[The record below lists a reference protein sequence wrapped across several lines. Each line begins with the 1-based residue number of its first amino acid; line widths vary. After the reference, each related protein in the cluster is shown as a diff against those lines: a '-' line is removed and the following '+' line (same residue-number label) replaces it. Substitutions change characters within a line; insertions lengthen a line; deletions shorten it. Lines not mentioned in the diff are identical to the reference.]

1 MSNVDTTR
9 VADDD
14 LVQITNMMDFPAG
27 YVVDLTGVRRVL
39 PPHASFRVRAGELRE
54 LSYQLGGIDLLQ
66 NYIRVCNRS
75 LALEFGIDTDDQIE
89 YNWTQDDVD
98 RCLTKDDI
106 DVLLDALDFA
116 PDGIRQLIV
125 DRAIKLEIP
134 DVNKRKAIKDATG
147 TDVTAAI
154 ENRHAYDSEDEEQEK
169 KPARRRRTGSATSAE
184 GTSAPKRRR
193 ATKTESAT
201 E

>member
-1 MSNVDTTR
+1 MSNVDTTK

-39 PPHASFRVRAGELRE
+39 PPHASFRVKAGELRE
-54 LSYQLGGIDLLQ
+54 LSYQLGGIDILQ

-75 LALEFGIDTDDQIE
+75 LALEFGIDVNDQVE
-89 YNWTQDDVD
+89 YNWTEADVD
-98 RCLTKDDI
+98 RCLLNDDI

-116 PDGIRQLIV
+116 PDGIKQLIV

-134 DVNKRKAIKDATG
+134 DVNKRQAIKDAMG
-147 TDVTAAI
+147 TDITSAI
-154 ENRHAYDSEDEEQEK
+154 ENRHAYDDQEETEEK
-169 KPARRRRTGSATSAE
+169 KPARRRRTPSAAE
-184 GTSAPKRRR
+184 AESPAPKRRR
-193 ATKTESAT
+193 VTKAE
-201 E
+201 

>member
-1 MSNVDTTR
+1 MSNVDTTK

-39 PPHASFRVRAGELRE
+39 PPHASFRVKAGELRE
-54 LSYQLGGIDLLQ
+54 LSYQLGGIDILQ

-75 LALEFGIDTDDQIE
+75 LALEFGIDVNDQVE
-89 YNWTQDDVD
+89 YNWTEADVD
-98 RCLTKDDI
+98 RCLLNDDI

-116 PDGIRQLIV
+116 PDGIKQLIV

-134 DVNKRKAIKDATG
+134 DVNKRQAIKDAMG
-147 TDVTAAI
+147 TDITSAI
-154 ENRHAYDSEDEEQEK
+154 ENRHAYDDQEETEEK
-169 KPARRRRTGSATSAE
+169 KPARRRRTSSAAE
-184 GTSAPKRRR
+184 AESPAPKRRR
-193 ATKTESAT
+193 VTKAE
-201 E
+201 

>member
-1 MSNVDTTR
+1 MSNVDTTK

-39 PPHASFRVRAGELRE
+39 PPHASFRVKAGELRE
-54 LSYQLGGIDLLQ
+54 LSYQLGGIDILQ

-75 LALEFGIDTDDQIE
+75 LALEFGIDVNDQVE
-89 YNWTQDDVD
+89 YNWTEADVD
-98 RCLTKDDI
+98 RCLLNDDI

-116 PDGIRQLIV
+116 PDGIKQLIV

-134 DVNKRKAIKDATG
+134 DVNKRQAIKDAMG
-147 TDVTAAI
+147 TDITSAI
-154 ENRHAYDSEDEEQEK
+154 ENRHAYDDQEEAEEK
-169 KPARRRRTGSATSAE
+169 KPARRRRTSSAAE
-184 GTSAPKRRR
+184 AESPAPKRRR
-193 ATKTESAT
+193 VTKAE
-201 E
+201 

>member
-1 MSNVDTTR
+1 MSNVDTTK

-39 PPHASFRVRAGELRE
+39 PPHASFRVKAGELRE
-54 LSYQLGGIDLLQ
+54 LSYQLGGIDILQ

-75 LALEFGIDTDDQIE
+75 LALEFGIDMNDQVE
-89 YNWTQDDVD
+89 YNWTEADVD
-98 RCLTKDDI
+98 RCLLNDDI

-116 PDGIRQLIV
+116 PDGIKQLIV

-134 DVNKRKAIKDATG
+134 DVNKRQAIKDAMG
-147 TDVTAAI
+147 TDITSAI
-154 ENRHAYDSEDEEQEK
+154 ENRHAYDDQEETEEK
-169 KPARRRRTGSATSAE
+169 KPARRRRTPSAAE
-184 GTSAPKRRR
+184 AESPAPKRRR
-193 ATKTESAT
+193 VTKAE
-201 E
+201 

>member
-1 MSNVDTTR
+1 MSNVDTTK

-39 PPHASFRVRAGELRE
+39 PPHASFRVKAGELRE
-54 LSYQLGGIDLLQ
+54 LSYQLGGIDILQ

-75 LALEFGIDTDDQIE
+75 LALEFGIDVNDQVE
-89 YNWTQDDVD
+89 YNWTEADVD
-98 RCLTKDDI
+98 RCLLNDDI

-116 PDGIRQLIV
+116 PDGIKQLIV

-134 DVNKRKAIKDATG
+134 DVNKRQAIKDAMG
-147 TDVTAAI
+147 TDITSAI
-154 ENRHAYDSEDEEQEK
+154 ENRHAYDDQEETEEK
-169 KPARRRRTGSATSAE
+169 KPARRRRTSSAAE
-184 GTSAPKRRR
+184 AESPAPNRRR
-193 ATKTESAT
+193 VTKAE
-201 E
+201 